1 LRNQRWKTSSYT
13 SQVIQVG
20 KTDFKQLVS
29 VEMRFVYADVFRRK
43 SLLLMLV
50 LWPYMITGF
59 VLIVG
64 SAVGNPQAFASRV
77 GVDPAPFFI
86 VSSFILMSTF
96 VVLDDIMWKPI
107 FDEEVGTMPY
117 IVSSPVNRLMY
128 YIAIPLPRLTLS
140 VVIGLTSVVPVLT
153 LYWGFEGFITSALVL
168 LLGIF
173 SALTF
178 SPLATSVAMATYT
191 YSGESW
197 RLMNVLRPLLMVLV
211 GVYYPRWVMP
221 IAMYVVTALIPP
233 SNSVELIQRLLAGI
247 ATVERSL
254 MLLGVATA
262 LAVAYLPLTKLSV
275 LRWERSKLK
284 EGVKV

>member
-1 LRNQRWKTSSYT
+1 
-13 SQVIQVG
+13 VG

-50 LWPYMITGF
+50 LWPYMMTGF

-221 IAMYVVTALIPP
+221 IAMYVVTVLIPP